1 MIVVPVV
8 VVAVVEQMS
17 LVVDVD
23 VHVCCLLTRCYC
35 GGRCRCRAD
44 EPGG

>member
-8 VVAVVEQMS
+8 VAAVVEQMS

-23 VHVCCLLTRCYC
+23 VHVCCLLTRCYLERDC
-35 GGRCRCRAD
+35 HVMY
-44 EPGG
+44 